1 MEKLTDNILQK
12 GLVQKSISGD
22 YSVIYQGEIYVCKPR
37 GVFRHKE
44 SNVKVG
50 DYVDFDPQTKI
61 ITKVYPRKNDLIRP
75 VIANIDKAFLVISIK
90 EPDLNL
96 NLLDKMIS
104 ILEYNNIEI
113 IIIFTKNDLLDEI
126 ENIKFDTINKYY
138 QKIGYK
144 TFVSSKENFDK
155 AILDELKNSVCVLTG
170 QSGVGKSTLLNN
182 MDKAL
187 NLKTNEISKALG
199 RGKHT
204 TRHIE
209 LFPVASGYLA
219 DSPGFGNVNF
229 DEMDELT
236 FSQTF
241 IEFFK
246 ESEGCK
252 FNHCTHVNEP
262 KCIVKEKVLNGEILK
277 SRYDNY
283 LLFINEIKEAKK
295 RKY

>member
-1 MEKLTDNILQK
+1 MKEVYLK
-12 GLVQKSISGD
+12 GLVQKSISGE
-22 YSVIYQGEIYVCKPR
+22 YSVISNNELYVCKPR
-37 GVFRHKE
+37 GVFRHQE
-44 SNVKVG
+44 ANVKVG
-50 DYVDFDPQTKI
+50 DYVEFNPNTKI

-75 VIANIDKAFLVISIK
+75 VIANVDKAFLVISIK
-90 EPDLNL
+90 EPELNL

-104 ILEYNNIEI
+104 ILEYNNIQI
-113 IIIFTKNDLLDEI
+113 IIIFTKNDLLTEKETED
-126 ENIKFDTINKYY
+126 FSVINNYY
-138 QKIGYK
+138 KKIGY
-144 TFVSSKENFDK
+144 TTYVSSKENFDES
-155 AILDELKNSVCVLTG
+155 ILSELKGSVCVLTG
-170 QSGVGKSTLLNN
+170 QSGVGKSSLLNN

-187 NLKTNEISKALG
+187 NLKTNAISKALG

-209 LFPVASGYLA
+209 LYPVGGGYLA

-246 ESEGCK
+246 NSDECK

-262 KCIVKEKVLNGEILK
+262 KCNIKEKVLKGEILK

-283 LLFINEIKEAKK
+283 LLFINELKETKK